1 MTKEELANLW
11 QFPWPVM
18 DVLIG
23 GKSSIDLTEL
33 NIQSNAEAS
42 SFLRSYGYDPE
53 TPADRRLIHSVQ
65 VEAVTFIEQQLL
77 LPREWQRGIRPPDEL
92 LNCDDPCKLLLWA
105 SIKGSEDRWI
115 RHWAC
120 AVLRVMHTIAHLEG
134 VHRTIDMQA
143 ARAQIFSRFEQHLQR
158 ESDGD
163 IWFGGKNGRVELAQV
178 EWKEAKSRNSII
190 LKLLHKRD
198 NVAETIYDYVGIRLI
213 TKNLCDVM
221 LVVKLLHKYNIIVY
235 PNAYPSRA
243 RNNLIDIERFHE
255 QVEVLRQEL
264 LSGSLTAADFSR
276 KLANLNIEAL
286 PVAQTS
292 GNPHSLSSY
301 RAIQLTSRQLI
312 KIPHQKLEWLTKLAQ
327 AQAPGQAE
335 PKLTTVL
342 ALMKDLLKNW
352 PSGKEGRFDAAF
364 FPFEVQIL
372 DATSHQHAQS
382 GEANHDRYKSSQIRA
397 ARKRV
402 LSQVLEFSK
411 DGPT

>member
-1 MTKEELANLW
+1 
-11 QFPWPVM
+11 M

-33 NIQSNAEAS
+33 NIQSVAEAS
-42 SFLRSYGYDPE
+42 NFLRNYGYDPE
-53 TPADRRLIHSVQ
+53 TPADRHLIHSVQ

-77 LPREWQRGIRPPDEL
+77 LPREWQRGIRPPDEI

-105 SIKGSEDRWI
+105 SAKDSEDGWL

-143 ARAQIFSRFEQHLQR
+143 ARAQIFSRFEQHLQH

-163 IWFGGKNGRVELAQV
+163 LWFGGKEGRVELAQV

-255 QVEVLRQEL
+255 QVELLRQEL
-264 LSGSLTAADFSR
+264 LSGSLTAGDFSR
-276 KLANLNIEAL
+276 KIANLNIEAST
-286 PVAQTS
+286 VAQANA
-292 GNPHSLSSY
+292 NPHSLSSY
-301 RAIQLTSRQLI
+301 RAIQLTGRQLI

-327 AQAPGQAE
+327 SQGIGQTPE

-342 ALMKDLLKNW
+342 AVMKDLLKSW

-372 DATSHQHAQS
+372 DATSHEHAQS